1 MRIGFVINDLLNEM
15 EPSTTLRLA
24 MTAQNRGHEVWLIGV
39 GDFAYDPDERV
50 HAHARKAPKEH
61 YETPTA
67 YYADLCSQKGIAQ
80 RITVDDLDILML
92 RNDPS
97 ADYERPWAQH
107 AAIVF
112 GRKAMRHGVVVLNDP
127 DGLAKAVNKMYFQ
140 SFPEIVRAKTLIT
153 RNSDDIKR
161 FYDTCERRMIIK
173 PLMGS
178 GGRNVFLV
186 DPGSAGNMNQI
197 IESVLRDGYAI
208 VQEFLPEAK
217 EGDTRL
223 FLMNGLPLTYRG
235 KIAAFRRVPGTQD
248 IRSNIHAGGHIRPV
262 EVTDE
267 MLKLARIVRPKLVQD
282 GMFLVG
288 LDIVGEKLLEV
299 NVFSPGGLHSAQVF
313 GGVDFS
319 EAVVIAMEEKVTYM
333 RYYHRNFDNVEMN
346 SL

>member
-1 MRIGFVINDLLNEM
+1 MRIGFVINDLFNET

-39 GDFAYDPDERV
+39 GDFAYDPDEKV
-50 HAHARKAPKEH
+50 HAHARKARGEH
-61 YETPTA
+61 YETPTT
-67 YYADLCSQKGIAQ
+67 YYADLCSKNGIAR

-97 ADYERPWAQH
+97 ADFEKAWAQH

-153 RNSDDIKR
+153 RNSADIKR
-161 FYDTCERRMIIK
+161 FYEENGRKIIIK

-178 GGRNVFLV
+178 GGRNVFMV
-186 DPGSAGNMNQI
+186 DAGSAGNMNQI
-197 IESVLRDGYAI
+197 IESVFRDGYAI
-208 VQEFLPEAK
+208 VQEFLPEAAK
-217 EGDTRL
+217 GDTRL
-223 FLMNGLPLTYRG
+223 FLMNGDPLVYRG
-235 KIAAFRRVPGTQD
+235 KIAAFRRVPGKSD

-262 EVTDE
+262 EVTEE
-267 MLKLARIVRPKLVQD
+267 MLRLAEVVKPKIIQD

-288 LDIVGEKLLEV
+288 LDIVGDKLLEV

-313 GGVDFS
+313 GGVDFA
-319 EAVVIAMEEKVTYM
+319 EAVVVAMEKKVTYM
-333 RYYHRNFDNVEMN
+333 AYYHRNFDNVEMN